1 MKTDRAVGMAF
12 SSSLIAL
19 STLSCLVAPAADQM
33 KVVKISAKRFEFV
46 PNEIT
51 IKKGT
56 PVVLQLTSEDRT
68 HGFNIQGMNLRTDI
82 EPGKVSEVVVNP
94 QKAGQY
100 DFYCDVFCGSGHE
113 GMNGKI
119 TVTD

>member
-1 MKTDRAVGMAF
+1 MNTDRAVGMAF

-19 STLSCLVAPAADQM
+19 SCLVAPAIDQM
-33 KVVKISAKRFEFV
+33 KVIKINAKRFEFE
-46 PNEIT
+46 PSEIT
-51 IKKGT
+51 IEKGT

-68 HGFNIQGMNLRTDI
+68 HGFNIQGMNLRTYI
-82 EPGKVSEVVVNP
+82 EPGKVSEVVVTP
-94 QKAGQY
+94 QMAGQY

-113 GMNGKI
+113 GMAGKI

>member
-1 MKTDRAVGMAF
+1 MKTERALGVAF

-19 STLSCLVAPAADQM
+19 SCLAAPSADQM
-33 KVVKISAKRFEFV
+33 KVIKISAKRFEFT

-56 PVVLQLTSEDRT
+56 PVVLQLTSEDRS
-68 HGFNIQGMNLRTDI
+68 HGFAIEGMNLRTDI
-82 EPGKVSEVVVNP
+82 EPGKVAELVVNP
-94 QKAGQY
+94 PKAGKY

-113 GMNGKI
+113 GMSGKI
-119 TVTD
+119 TVTE